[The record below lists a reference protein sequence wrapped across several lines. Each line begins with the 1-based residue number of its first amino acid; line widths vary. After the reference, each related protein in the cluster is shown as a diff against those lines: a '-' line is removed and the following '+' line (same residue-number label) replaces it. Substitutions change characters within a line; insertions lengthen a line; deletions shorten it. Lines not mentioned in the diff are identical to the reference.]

1 MPGEIDA
8 RLGAAWIDASWI
20 RDFLYDILDDT
31 MRVEHPGGQ
40 VWTVRGNRHTVLA
53 TSTWGTSRYPAPQ
66 LAQAVLEQRR
76 IEVRDKISDDTW
88 VLNIEDTLA
97 AQEKAAELA
106 GRFAERAWEDPAR
119 AARLAGTYNRLFN
132 DIVLRNYDDAQ
143 LSLPGLAMSFEP
155 RPHQVG
161 AVARIIHEPAVGL
174 FHEVGAGK
182 TAEMT
187 MGEMELRRLHLARKP
202 AIIVPNH
209 MLEQFSREFLQL
221 YPQAKILVTQRD
233 DLQAGR
239 RRQFIARC
247 ATGDW
252 DAVIMSR
259 SAFERIPMSA
269 EAQRDYLDAELDRI
283 RDFIQAS
290 KEGDGL
296 TVKRLEGALLR
307 AEERL
312 KAKLDSVKDPGITFE
327 AAGIDYL
334 FVDEAHGYKNL
345 RTPSNI
351 PDAAIDGSMRAAD
364 LDMKISYLRARN
376 GTRVVTFATATPI
389 ANSITEAWV
398 MQHYLRPD
406 LLAAA
411 GVADFDSWAA
421 TFAQTVTQIEMAP
434 ENGDSFRQ
442 KTRFAKFT
450 NVPKML
456 RRWHVSADIK
466 TGEDLHL
473 PVPALARRPADGHR
487 APQTVI
493 TQPCDAQLDIMT
505 QLGERA
511 DAIRNRQ
518 VLPEEDNMLKV
529 CTDGRKAALDLRLLD
544 LP

>member
-1 MPGEIDA
+1 
-8 RLGAAWIDASWI
+8 
-20 RDFLYDILDDT
+20 

-76 IEVRDKISDDTW
+76 IEVRDKIGDDTW

-106 GRFAERAWEDPAR
+106 GRFAEWAWEDPAR
-119 AARLAGTYNRLFN
+119 AARMAGTYNRLFN
-132 DIVLRNYDDAQ
+132 DIVLRTYDDAQ

-161 AVARIIHEPAVGL
+161 AVARIINEPAVGL

-187 MGEMELRRLHLARKP
+187 MGAMELRRLHLARKP

-221 YPQAKILVTQRD
+221 YPQAKVLVTQRD

-269 EAQRDYLDAELDRI
+269 EAQRDYLDAELDRM

-327 AAGIDYL
+327 ATGIDYL

-364 LDMKISYLRARN
+364 LDMKISYLRRRN

-406 LLAAA
+406 LLEAA
-411 GVADFDSWAA
+411 GIADFDSWAA

-434 ENGDSFRQ
+434 EGGDSFRQ

-450 NVPKML
+450 NVPEML

-466 TGEDLHL
+466 TGEDLKL
-473 PVPALARRPADGHR
+473 PVPALARRPADGQR
-487 APQTVI
+487 APETVI

-544 LP
+544 LPMTISGKIEAAARLPRLHRQSAR